1 MDHAE
6 VVPQSDLKKLPSD
19 AFYLP
24 MHGVEKEASTTTKLR
39 IVFDASA
46 KTTSGYSLN
55 DQLLTGPNLYPL
67 LTNVLMKFR
76 LHRIGMSADISKMFR
91 EVSLRQADRDWHCY
105 LVRKKDGQIQD
116 CRMKRVTFGVRSSPF
131 LATQVLRQL
140 AMDYRDEF
148 SKAADIILN
157 TFYVDDVLT
166 GADTLPEA
174 IHLRTNLNELLAKAC
189 MTLRKWRSSSKEL
202 MDTVPA
208 NVQESQPTQCIT
220 SPHDCYKALGIH
232 WDTTK
237 DTFHV
242 ATPKLEDSAAP
253 TKRQVLSDVAKT
265 FDVLGFY
272 SPVTVTLK
280 VLLQKLW
287 QLNLGWDDNIPIKL
301 SGIWSTRRKE
311 LPLITSHPVLRFYH
325 SPDRQVHD
333 LQIHGFCDAS
343 QQAIAGVVDIR
354 SLYTDTT
361 VSTSLVIAKTKV
373 APLKTVTIPK
383 LELSSAVL
391 LSKLLSTVHKE
402 LGIKPCK
409 MFAWCD
415 STVALGWIS
424 TSPHKLKTF
433 VANCV
438 VSITEK
444 VPATQWRHV
453 SSADNPADIG
463 SRGCTFKNL
472 VGSVLWWNGPF
483 WLLLSPDQWPAFHSQ
498 NLQNLPEL
506 KSTAFVSQP
515 SPDLDPE
522 YFSKYSSFFKLIDVL
537 SWIRRFISN
546 YRFSSELQPI
556 SHCDRNR

>member
-1 MDHAE
+1 
-6 VVPQSDLKKLPSD
+6 
-19 AFYLP
+19 
-24 MHGVEKEASTTTKLR
+24 
-39 IVFDASA
+39 
-46 KTTSGYSLN
+46 
-55 DQLLTGPNLYPL
+55 
-67 LTNVLMKFR
+67 
-76 LHRIGMSADISKMFR
+76 MSADISKIFR
-91 EVSLRQADRDWHCY
+91 EVSLRQADRDWHHY

-116 CRMKRVTFGVRSSPF
+116 CRMKRVIFGVRSSPF

-166 GADTLPEA
+166 SADTLPDA
-174 IHLRTNLNELLAKAC
+174 IHLRTTLTELLAKAC
-189 MTLRKWRSSSKEL
+189 MTLRKRRSSFKEL

-208 NVQESQPTQCIT
+208 NLQESHPTQHIT
-220 SPHDCYKALGIH
+220 SPHDCHKALGIH

-237 DTFHV
+237 DTFLV
-242 ATPKLEDSAAP
+242 ATPKLEDSATP
-253 TKRQVLSDVAKT
+253 TKHQVLSDVAKI

-287 QLNLGWDDNIPIKL
+287 QLNLCRDDNIPTNL
-301 SGIWSTRRKE
+301 SGIWSTWRKE
-311 LPLITSHPVLRFYH
+311 LPLITSHPILRFYH
-325 SPDRQVHD
+325 FPDRQVHD

-343 QQAIAGVVDIR
+343 QQAIAGVVYIR

-391 LSKLLSTVHKE
+391 LSKLLYTVCKE

-433 VANCV
+433 VANRV

-444 VPATQWRHV
+444 VTATQWRHIF
-453 SSADNPADIG
+453 STDNPADIG

-472 VGSVLWWNGPF
+472 VGSVLWWNGPS
-483 WLLLSPDQWPAFHSQ
+483 WLLLSPDKWPAFHSQ

-506 KSTAFVSQP
+506 RSTAIVSQP

-522 YFSKYSSFFKLIDVL
+522 YFSKYSIFFKLIDVL

-546 YRFSSELQPI
+546 CRFSSELQDFNPFLTVTEI
-556 SHCDRNR
+556 NDTMIMLFRNHQEKYFN